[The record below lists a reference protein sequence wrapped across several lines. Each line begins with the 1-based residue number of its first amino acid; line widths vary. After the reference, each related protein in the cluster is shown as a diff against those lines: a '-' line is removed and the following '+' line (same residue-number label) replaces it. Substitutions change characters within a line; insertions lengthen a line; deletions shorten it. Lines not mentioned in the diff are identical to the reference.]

1 MDDLSARVCMSAAR
15 LGGRGNSLVRDSS
28 VDRDTH
34 AGPDLISDEVPQVV
48 HGRLRVT
55 WYPLTRLVPC

>member
-1 MDDLSARVCMSAAR
+1 MSAAR